1 MANIEKMVYHNE
13 VFSFVANNLK
23 EDNIETEYLMR
34 ILRGASDAIGNYER
48 DAIFAFYNNPNNQTL
63 IDLSKGIVHD
73 VTNFVL
79 NEDRHYYQM
88 FTFKN
93 TVSTITSTL
102 KKYNRDFINDNDIDN
117 MYYRFLEMSG
127 QNMDF
132 FDEEDDDIDA
142 PVRTTRARPLTP
154 RVSFMIIN
162 NVIHSLVKDINN
174 IDIEWEKVNRHYR
187 NKYRLQIDIM
197 ETGNI
202 PIDSIE
208 GRPIIF
214 LSYAFLDR
222 AYTYYLFKHFYH
234 NGAFLYVNDLFNTDH
249 GGDAYAIK
257 ESLHPWIK
265 NSNQFLF
272 LRSVNSQRGQVRPWC
287 SWEIGNF
294 FSQPNKEAFKIEIFG
309 APSKIDNIIGDFKD
323 FSYVTGG
330 VIY

>member
-1 MANIEKMVYHNE
+1 M
-13 VFSFVANNLK
+13 
-23 EDNIETEYLMR
+23 
-34 ILRGASDAIGNYER
+34 
-48 DAIFAFYNNPNNQTL
+48 

-73 VTNFVL
+73 VANFVL

-93 TVSTITSTL
+93 TISTIASTL

-142 PVRTTRARPLTP
+142 PVRTTRVRPLTP

-187 NKYRLQIDIM
+187 NKYRLQIDII

-202 PIDSIE
+202 PLDRIE
-208 GRPIIF
+208 DRPIIF

-249 GGDAYAIK
+249 GGNAYAIK

-265 NSNQFLF
+265 NSHQFLF

-323 FSYVTGG
+323 FTYVSGG